1 MACNP
6 HLFSKTGAPPSTYP
20 FDDKAKKY
28 WGKGVGSVF
37 FTLPI
42 TPSNKDVKIAPIFG
56 NGALFKLFSS
66 VKHFLWARLLQKIL
80 CKQET
85 NFTQKMYVIW

>member
-37 FTLPI
+37 FPLPI

-66 VKHFLWARLLQKIL
+66 VECFLWERLLQKKYANKRWI
-80 CKQET
+80 
-85 NFTQKMYVIW
+85 FTQKMYVIW